1 MSSDPSAA
9 LIIGA
14 GSAIAGA
21 LAKALLEQKTVSEV
35 ITVSRQKMPSQAGIR
50 HLVCSHEPDQ
60 ITEIADELKTRQTRL
75 KRVFICTGILHG
87 KNIQPEKNLKALD
100 PASMMEV
107 FRINCVIPS
116 LWVRALLPVLKGKT
130 KGQQQC
136 VLTAFSARVGSI
148 ADNHKG
154 GWHSYRTSKAALNM
168 MLKTAAVEYA
178 RVAPMVK
185 LLSFHPGTVDTP
197 LSEPFQKYVEAE
209 ALFTPEFVANRLIE
223 ITDSL
228 SADGAL
234 SYLDWQGKAIAW

>member
-60 ITEIADELKTRQTRL
+60 ISDIVDELKAQQLRL
-75 KRVFICTGILHG
+75 KRVFICTGILHD

-100 PASMMEV
+100 PATMMEV

-116 LWVRALLPVLKGKT
+116 MWVKALLPVLKGKA
-130 KGQQQC
+130 KGQLC

-154 GWHSYRTSKAALNM
+154 GWHSYRSSKAALNM

-197 LSEPFQKYVEAE
+197 LSEPFQKYVEPE
-209 ALFTPEFVANRLIE
+209 ALFTPEFVASRLIE